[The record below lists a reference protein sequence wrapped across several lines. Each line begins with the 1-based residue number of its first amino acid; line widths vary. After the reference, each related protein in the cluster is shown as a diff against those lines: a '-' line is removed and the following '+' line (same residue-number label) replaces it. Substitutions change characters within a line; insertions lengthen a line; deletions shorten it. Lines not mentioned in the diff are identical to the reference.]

1 MERLIF
7 CHISSQILHHQE
19 DDNISLLFYY
29 TYDMNITQVKQTFH
43 QVSSL
48 GVRWTFSHK
57 KNHRSEERFLYIS
70 LHDTCMHRLERR
82 MFHYI

>member
-1 MERLIF
+1 MVRLTF

-48 GVRWTFSHK
+48 GVRWTFSHIK
-57 KNHRSEERFLYIS
+57 IRKAKRDFS
-70 LHDTCMHRLERR
+70 T
-82 MFHYI
+82 FHYKIHVCIG